1 MSDEK
6 TLLLHA
12 CCAPCTVYPLDRLMQ
27 SGWQVTV
34 YFYNP
39 NIHPFT
45 EFETRFHALRE
56 YCDERGVPLIADPDY
71 DVYGFIQRAGTDDSS
86 RCLACYRMRL
96 DRTIERAVREGFD
109 AATTTLLFSIYQDH
123 EGIKRLGGELA
134 REAGI
139 TFYSEDFRT
148 GWDEGRRRSRSLGM
162 YQQKYCG
169 CVFSEQNRYEK
180 RIKRLTDSMRT
191 P

>member
-6 TLLLHA
+6 KLLLHA
-12 CCAPCTVYPLDRLMQ
+12 CCAPCIIHPLERARQ

-45 EFETRFHALRE
+45 EFEKRFEAVRD
-56 YCDERGVPLIADPDY
+56 YCEKQNVPLIADPDY
-71 DVYGFIQRAGTDDSS
+71 DVYEFIRTAGIDDGE
-86 RCLACYRMRL
+86 RCRACYRMRL
-96 DRTIERAVREGFD
+96 ERTIRRASEGGFN
-109 AATTTLLFSIYQDH
+109 AATTTLLYSRYQDH
-123 EGIKRLGGELA
+123 DGIREFGDELS

-139 TFYSEDFRT
+139 GFYYEDFRA
-148 GWDEGRRRSRSLGM
+148 GWDEGQQRSRDLGM
-162 YQQKYCG
+162 YRQKYCG
-169 CVFSEQNRYEK
+169 CIFSEQNRYEK
-180 RIKRLTDSMRT
+180 KIHRLTHSART